1 MVLAMGDR
9 PVFKCLKSLS
19 GGVEYPQPPFLLY
32 EAPRNADF
40 PGSLTHRSS
49 DTCHKTGLHHLP
61 IITG

>member
-32 EAPRNADF
+32 EAPRNAEF
-40 PGSLTHRSS
+40 SGQLTHR
-49 DTCHKTGLHHLP
+49 
-61 IITG
+61 